1 MNGCRLLGACLLLLL
16 SIPLQAEIRITD
28 IAGRKVVLQQP
39 AQRFVLSEGRYVLT
53 LALVRPGNPVQGL
66 VGMMQTIGWTYPDLE
81 EQVFRLYPEAKN
93 IALFGARDESSVS
106 VEKIIDLKPEVA
118 ILGVQDHGPGAQNAE
133 LLRQLAA
140 AGIKVVFIDFRM
152 DPLQNT
158 TRSIAILGQLFG
170 TETRAQSFIDLYAG
184 KRALIE
190 KRLADVKQRP
200 SVFLQVHPGRFDCCM
215 AMADGMLGPFV
226 GLAGGRNIVDAL
238 APGPTSEHTAEF
250 LLMENPDVWIGTA
263 SGTAMD
269 FKADKNIVAL
279 GAGMTAE
286 TARKSLNR
294 FLAAPE
300 FQALDAVKKGRA
312 HALWHDFYNSPL
324 NIAALEAMAQWLHP
338 ALFAD
343 IDPQRTLTEIDTQFL
358 PFDLNGTF
366 FIGNGSS
373 AVETGKWR

>member
-1 MNGCRLLGACLLLLL
+1 MNCIRLLGACLLLLF

-28 IAGRKVVLQQP
+28 IAGRVVVLQQP
-39 AQRFVLSEGRYVLT
+39 AQRFVLSEGRYVLA
-53 LALVRPGNPVQGL
+53 LALVRPGNPLQGL

-81 EQVFRLYPEAKN
+81 EQVFRLYPAAKD
-93 IALFGARDESSVS
+93 IALFGARDASSVS

-118 ILGVQDHGPGAQNAE
+118 IFGVQDHGPGSGNAE
-133 LLRQLAA
+133 LLRQLEA

-152 DPLQNT
+152 DPLHNT
-158 TRSIAILGQLFG
+158 TRSIAILGQVFG
-170 TETRAQSFIDLYAG
+170 TEARAQSFNDLYLG

-190 KRLADVKQRP
+190 KRVANVKRKP
-200 SVFLQVHPGRFDCCM
+200 SVFLQAHPGRFDCCM

-226 GLAGGRNIVDAL
+226 GLAGGRNIADAV

-250 LLMENPDVWIGTA
+250 LLMENPDVWIGSA
-263 SGTAMD
+263 SGTVLD
-269 FKADKNIVAL
+269 FNAGKNIVAL
-279 GAGMTAE
+279 GAGMTTD

-300 FQALDAVKKGRA
+300 FQALDAVKKGHS

-324 NIAALEAMAQWLHP
+324 NIAALEAMAQWIHP
-338 ALFAD
+338 ELFAD
-343 IDPQRTLTEIDTQFL
+343 IDPQRTLQEIDGQFL

-366 FIGNGSS
+366 FSS
-373 AVETGKWR
+373 NQSSITETGAWK